1 MSYSATTGKLGLP
14 QWVKGTKD
22 HPDFLTDMNQAFEKI
37 DRFAERIDNTVDGL
51 PGQVDE
57 LAALVES
64 MQDDVGEHTTELA
77 SLGVRTGV
85 LETETDNLGVRVGS
99 LVTRIGDA
107 ESAIDKIV
115 LFSKIISFG
124 ALRLQGIE
132 SFISDDG
139 VAIKLHIARYCDI
152 VGFHMYDT
160 PTLKA
165 LWPTLPVG
173 VTDYTISGDDY
184 EGLLVALQ
192 VPEGAGLYGMTRGYV
207 RSSTGETI
215 GEIQLVDYEYKK
227 RVIRIRKYVADSTPE
242 FWAGVIGLIRED
254 FQNAGAKFEGEDC
267 NNN

>member
-37 DRFAERIDNTVDGL
+37 DGFAERTDITVDGL
-51 PGQVDE
+51 PEQVDE

-64 MQDDVGEHTTELA
+64 MQEDVGEHTTELA

-107 ESAIDKIV
+107 ESVIDKIV
-115 LFSKIISFG
+115 LFSEIISVG
-124 ALRLQGIE
+124 ALSLQGVE
-132 SFISDDG
+132 SFISDGG
-139 VAIKLHIARYCDI
+139 VALKLTIARYCDI
-152 VGFHMYDT
+152 VGFHIYDRS
-160 PTLKA
+160 TLTA

-173 VTDYTISGDDY
+173 FTDYKISTDDY
-184 EGLLVALQ
+184 EALLAALQ
-192 VPEGAGLYGMTRGYV
+192 VPERAGLFGMTRGYI

-215 GEIQLVDYEYKK
+215 GEIELVDSECKK
-227 RVIRIRKYVADSTPE
+227 RRIRIRKYVADSTVE
-242 FWAGVIGLIRED
+242 FSAGVIGLIRED
-254 FQNAGAKFEGEDC
+254 FQNARAEFEGDEC

>member
-37 DRFAERIDNTVDGL
+37 DGFAERTDNTVGGL
-51 PGQVDE
+51 PEQVDE

-64 MQDDVGEHTTELA
+64 MQEDVGEHTTELA

-107 ESAIDKIV
+107 ESVIDKLV

-124 ALRLQGIE
+124 QLRVPGVE

-139 VAIKLHIARYCDI
+139 VALKLLVARYCDI
-152 VGFHMYDT
+152 VGFHIYST
-160 PTLKA
+160 ETLTA

-173 VTDYTISGDDY
+173 LTDYKIFADDY
-184 EGLLVALQ
+184 KALLATLQ
-192 VPEGAGLYGMTRGYV
+192 VPEGAGVFAITKGYV
-207 RSSTGETI
+207 RSRTGETI
-215 GEIQLVDYEYKK
+215 GEIQLIDYEYKK
-227 RVIRIRKYVADSTPE
+227 RIIRIRKYVANSTAE
-242 FWAGVIGLIRED
+242 FSMGVLGLIRED
-254 FQNAGAKFEGEDC
+254 FQNARAEFEGENC

>member
-37 DRFAERIDNTVDGL
+37 DGFAERIDNTVDGL

-57 LAALVES
+57 LATLVES
-64 MQDDVGEHTTELA
+64 MQGDVGEHTTELA

-107 ESAIDKIV
+107 ESVIDKIV
-115 LFSKIISFG
+115 LFSKIISVG
-124 ALRLQGIE
+124 SVSAPGVE
-132 SFISDDG
+132 SFISNNG
-139 VAIKLHIARYCDI
+139 VALKLNISRYCDI
-152 VGFHMYDT
+152 VGFHIYDNA
-160 PTLKA
+160 TLTA

-173 VTDYTISGDDY
+173 FTDYKISTDDY
-184 EGLLVALQ
+184 EALLATLQ
-192 VPEGAGLYGMTRGYV
+192 VPKRAGLFGMIRGYI

-215 GEIQLVDYEYKK
+215 GEIELVDSEYRK
-227 RVIRIRKYVADSTPE
+227 RRIRIRKYVADSTPE
-242 FWAGVIGLIRED
+242 FWAGVLGLIRED
-254 FQNAGAKFEGEDC
+254 FQNARAEFEGEDC